1 MKAETMRVNSLI
13 IKAWTVINIVLA
25 ASYLLEV
32 LKGTRTVGYVV
43 VFACVLF
50 IPEIIS
56 VIIYKRKPEAAA
68 FKYEAVVGYLI
79 MYTFVMIT
87 GNTFLVFTY
96 IFPMLTFMI
105 LYHKKRLI
113 LTTGIIVLI
122 INLIF
127 IYIWSRGGIG
137 GRILTLENSRDHEIQ
152 IALICL
158 CFAGSYA
165 TARLYESISQKNIEY
180 VLQINKDAK
189 HLKEMTLQSIHT
201 IVKTIDAKDDY
212 TKGHSQRVSYYSYV
226 LARALGSDE
235 EEANN
240 VRVVA
245 LLHDIGKI
253 GVPDAI
259 LNKRGSLTDEEFE
272 IMKTH
277 SEVGANIL
285 KDITYLPGLEIG
297 ALYHHERYDGTG
309 YPKGLKGDEIPYV
322 AKVICIA
329 DAYDA
334 MSSNRVYRKRLPED
348 KILEEFEKCK
358 GLQFDPKMTDT
369 FINLIKE
376 GKIKPLAV

>member
-1 MKAETMRVNSLI
+1 MLRGKLRNG
-13 IKAWTVINIVLA
+13 A
-25 ASYLLEV
+25 ALREH
-32 LKGTRTVGYVV
+32 
-43 VFACVLF
+43 
-50 IPEIIS
+50 
-56 VIIYKRKPEAAA
+56 KP
-68 FKYEAVVGYLI
+68 
-79 MYTFVMIT
+79 
-87 GNTFLVFTY
+87 
-96 IFPMLTFMI
+96 
-105 LYHKKRLI
+105 
-113 LTTGIIVLI
+113 
-122 INLIF
+122 
-127 IYIWSRGGIG
+127 
-137 GRILTLENSRDHEIQ
+137 
-152 IALICL
+152 
-158 CFAGSYA
+158 
-165 TARLYESISQKNIEY
+165 KNIEY

-358 GLQFDPKMTDT
+358 GFQFDPKMTDT

>member
-1 MKAETMRVNSLI
+1 MKAETKRVNSLI
-13 IKAWTVINIVLA
+13 IKAWTVINVVLA

-32 LKGTRTVGYVV
+32 VKGTRTFGYVA

-50 IPEIIS
+50 VPELIS
-56 VIIYKRKPEAAA
+56 VIIYKRRPESSA
-68 FKYEAVVGYLI
+68 FKYVAVVGYLI
-79 MYTFVMIT
+79 MYTFVMLT

-105 LYHKKRLI
+105 LYHRKRLI
-113 LTTGIIVLI
+113 LISGIIVLI
-122 INLIF
+122 INLLF

-137 GRILTLENSRDHEIQ
+137 GRMLTLENSRDHEIQ

-165 TARLYESISQKNIEY
+165 TARLYESISAKNIEY
-180 VLQINKDAK
+180 VRQINEDAK

-226 LARALGSDE
+226 LARELGSDE

-240 VRVVA
+240 VRIVA

-259 LNKRGSLTDEEFE
+259 LNKKGSLTDDEFE

-309 YPKGLKGDEIPYV
+309 YPEGLKGDEIPYV

-334 MSSNRVYRKRLPED
+334 MSSNRVYRKRLPEE

-358 GLQFDPKMTDT
+358 GGQFDPKMTDT

-376 GKIKPLAV
+376 GKIQPLIV

>member
-68 FKYEAVVGYLI
+68 FKYVAVVGYLI

-165 TARLYESISQKNIEY
+165 TARLYESISKKNIEY